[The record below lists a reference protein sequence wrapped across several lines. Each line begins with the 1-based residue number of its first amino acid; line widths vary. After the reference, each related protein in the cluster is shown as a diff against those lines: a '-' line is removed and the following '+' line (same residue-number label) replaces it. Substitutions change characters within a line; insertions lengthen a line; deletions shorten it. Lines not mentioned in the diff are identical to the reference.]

1 MLPTSDRAL
10 TARLE
15 RLLIVLLLAFG
26 AVALGLVYWTVARS
40 ADLLARD
47 DNPRPIE
54 AERRVRRGRIL
65 DAQDRM
71 MAGTEGEPNRLQ
83 RVYPLATAGP
93 AVGYYSLRHG
103 ADGIELSFDSY
114 LSGEGDDDLARYW
127 QDTLHIPPAG
137 RDIRVSLDATLQ
149 DRATQLLDGHSGA
162 LVVLKLGQPGEPAAI
177 RSMVSRPGYDPNR
190 LDEQFEQLTT
200 DPAAPLF
207 NRAAQGLYQPGL
219 LLSPLILAGAL
230 DRELLDTGETL
241 SGVDAPVPV
250 NGHVLQCVEAP
261 VQGAPDPT
269 WLELIALGCAAP
281 LRDLGERLGAG
292 VLDEIFT
299 GFGLTEQ
306 PVLPIAASANQTPVA
321 DPGLAAIGQDTLT
334 ITPLQA
340 ARAYAALAQ
349 EGMLP
354 PLQLVEGLQ
363 DEEGRWQAATAGD
376 VAGQSVA
383 GAAAR
388 RVLASL
394 SALGSSRELSVNAL
408 AGPRGGTNTWYVGLA
423 PGGNPDTVVVLVL
436 ENEEDPA
443 TAAEIG
449 REVLGLAAV
458 GP

>member
-1 MLPTSDRAL
+1 MKA
-10 TARLE
+10 ALE
-15 RLLIVLLLAFG
+15 RHDALLQA
-26 AVALGLVYWTVARS
+26 AVEGSNGQVVKTTGDGLMAVFASPVDGVMACLQAQHSLQSEPWGETGS
-40 ADLLARD
+40 L
-47 DNPRPIE
+47 
-54 AERRVRRGRIL
+54 RVRMGLHAGEAQPRGG
-65 DAQDRM
+65 D
-71 MAGTEGEPNRLQ
+71 
-83 RVYPLATAGP
+83 YFGP
-93 AVGYYSLRHG
+93 
-103 ADGIELSFDSY
+103 
-114 LSGEGDDDLARYW
+114 
-127 QDTLHIPPAG
+127 
-137 RDIRVSLDATLQ
+137 
-149 DRATQLLDGHSGA
+149 
-162 LVVLKLGQPGEPAAI
+162 VV
-177 RSMVSRPGYDPNR
+177 
-190 LDEQFEQLTT
+190 
-200 DPAAPLF
+200 
-207 NRAAQGLYQPGL
+207 NRAARLMSTAHGGQV
-219 LLSPLILAGAL
+219 LLSAAAVSLVL
-230 DRELLDTGETL
+230 DRL
-241 SGVDAPVPV
+241 PP
-250 NGHVLQCVEAP
+250 
-261 VQGAPDPT
+261 GA
-269 WLELIALGCAAP
+269 A